1 LPGQARATASAAATK
16 QAHSME
22 VLMNHRVGLLAALG
36 AATLLSL
43 PVASSADSM
52 NPAALGNPCAGCHG
66 TDGQSK
72 GAMPTIAGKSADFIA
87 KSLKEFR
94 DGKKPSTVMQRIAKG
109 YSDAQIDAL
118 AKMYG
123 Q

>member
-1 LPGQARATASAAATK
+1 
-16 QAHSME
+16 
-22 VLMNHRVGLLAALG
+22 MNHRVGLLAVLG
-36 AATLLSL
+36 AVTLLSL
-43 PVASSADSM
+43 PVASSADNT
-52 NPAALGNPCAGCHG
+52 NPMALGNPCAGCHG
-66 TDGQSK
+66 TDGKSK
-72 GAMPTIAGKSADFIA
+72 GAMPTIEGKSVDFIA

-118 AKMYG
+118 AKLYG

>member
-1 LPGQARATASAAATK
+1 
-16 QAHSME
+16 
-22 VLMNHRVGLLAALG
+22 MNHRVGLLAALG
-36 AATLLSL
+36 AVTLLSL
-43 PVASSADSM
+43 PVVGSADSM
-52 NPAALGNPCAGCHG
+52 DAVALADPCAGCHG

-87 KSLKEFR
+87 KSLKDFR

-109 YSDAQIDAL
+109 YSDDQIDAL
-118 AKMYG
+118 AKVYG

>member
-1 LPGQARATASAAATK
+1 
-16 QAHSME
+16 
-22 VLMNHRVGLLAALG
+22 MNHRVGLLAALG
-36 AATLLSL
+36 AVTMLSL
-43 PVASSADSM
+43 SAVAFADSM

-66 TDGQSK
+66 TDGQSR

-118 AKMYG
+118 ANFYG
-123 Q
+123 K